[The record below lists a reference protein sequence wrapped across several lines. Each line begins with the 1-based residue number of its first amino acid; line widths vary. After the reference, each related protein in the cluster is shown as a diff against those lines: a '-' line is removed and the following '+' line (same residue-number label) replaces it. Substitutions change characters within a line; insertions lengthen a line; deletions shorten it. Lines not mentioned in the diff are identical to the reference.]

1 MVDRC
6 DNPRKMGDLPATTST
21 PESMHL
27 KHDRSWPE
35 REAWLAAAVGERA
48 RVVRTRPI
56 GVSSTTMDA
65 VDVKDRRGRIHRLA
79 LRRYTDAAR
88 LGTDP
93 WYDPRNE
100 ARALKLLESSDVPAP
115 RLVDVEPAGAV
126 WGAPALLTSRI
137 PGRTVSRPAEMHR
150 FLGELAR
157 TLVRIHAVSAPA
169 ASGLLDYAPYTP
181 VEAIFPPQWTTV
193 PGLWERVLG
202 VIARPPPSGPRG
214 FIHRDYHPGQ
224 TLFVRGRLRGV
235 VDWTSA
241 CTGPP
246 DIDLAR
252 MRINLAW
259 DFGPAVADRFLS
271 AFATESGRAGPHPY
285 WELVD
290 CADCLPDMDEP
301 RTDDE
306 QRELRR
312 FERHV
317 ASLAAAFG

>member
-1 MVDRC
+1 
-6 DNPRKMGDLPATTST
+6 
-21 PESMHL
+21 MHL
-27 KHDRSWPE
+27 EQDQTWPE
-35 REAWLAAAVGERA
+35 REAWLAAAVGVRS

-65 VDVKDRRGRIHRLA
+65 VDVADRRGRIHRLA
-79 LRRYTDAAR
+79 LRRYTDTPR
-88 LGTDP
+88 LETDP

-100 ARALKLLESSDVPAP
+100 ARALSLLESTDVPAP
-115 RLVDVEPAGAV
+115 RLVDVDMAGAV

-137 PGRTVSRPAEMHR
+137 PGRTVARPADMHR
-150 FLGELAR
+150 FLSELAR
-157 TLVRIHAVSAPA
+157 TLVRIHAVAVTS
-169 ASGLLDYAPYTP
+169 ASGLIAYAPYTP
-181 VEAIFPPQWTTV
+181 VNAILPPQWTTV

-202 VIARPPPSGPRG
+202 VIAGPPPSEPRS

-224 TLFVRGRLRGV
+224 TLFMRGRLRGV
-235 VDWTSA
+235 VDWTTA

-259 DFGPAVADRFLS
+259 DFGPAVAERFVA
-271 AFATESGRAGPHPY
+271 AFATESGRARPHPY

-290 CADCLPDMDEP
+290 CADCLPDMEEP
-301 RTDDE
+301 GSAADL
-306 QRELRR
+306 RELRR

-317 ASLAAAFG
+317 ASLAAAFA

>member
-1 MVDRC
+1 
-6 DNPRKMGDLPATTST
+6 
-21 PESMHL
+21 MHL
-27 KHDRSWPE
+27 EHDQTWPE

-65 VDVKDRRGRIHRLA
+65 VDVADRRGRLHRLA
-79 LRRYTDAAR
+79 LRRYTDAHR

-100 ARALKLLESSDVPAP
+100 ARALSLLESTDVPAP
-115 RLVDVEPAGAV
+115 RLVGVDMAGAV

-137 PGRTVSRPAEMHR
+137 PGKTVSRPADMHR

-157 TLVRIHAVSAPA
+157 TLVQIHAVSATP
-169 ASGLLDYAPYTP
+169 ASGLLGYAPYTP
-181 VEAIFPPQWTTV
+181 GAEICPPEWTTV
-193 PGLWERVLG
+193 PGLWERVLRVVAG
-202 VIARPPPSGPRG
+202 PPPSGPRG

-235 VDWTSA
+235 VDWTTA

-252 MRINLAW
+252 VRINLAW
-259 DFGPAVADRFLS
+259 DFGPAVAERFVA
-271 AFATESGRAGPHPY
+271 AFSTESGRAGPHPY

-290 CADCLPDMDEP
+290 CADCLPDMEEP
-301 RTDDE
+301 GSDDE
-306 QRELRR
+306 FRELRR